1 MPLERV
7 SKEFKDISMTFQSSP
22 LNQDLIGIKNETA
35 IARAVKN
42 LVLTARGEKF
52 FNSSFGTKI
61 SETLFENIDT
71 ITASVIR
78 DEVSYVLRAY
88 EPRIE
93 LMNVDVRPDFDD
105 NEFNVTVQYKIIGI
119 DTLPQQLS
127 FALQPTR

>member
-93 LMNVDVRPDFDD
+93 LMNVDVRPNFDD